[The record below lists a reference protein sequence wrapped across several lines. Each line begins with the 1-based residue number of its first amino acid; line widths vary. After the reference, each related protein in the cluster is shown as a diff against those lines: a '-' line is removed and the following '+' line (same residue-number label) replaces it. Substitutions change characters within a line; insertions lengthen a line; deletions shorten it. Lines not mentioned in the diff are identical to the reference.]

1 LENLSTYLKENKH
14 LPKIPSAADV
24 KENGFS
30 MGEMTPLLLLKI
42 EELTLYLLQQ
52 QKEIAS
58 LQEEIKQLKGK

>member
-1 LENLSTYLKENKH
+1 
-14 LPKIPSAADV
+14 V

>member
-1 LENLSTYLKENKH
+1 
-14 LPKIPSAADV
+14 
-24 KENGFS
+24 
-30 MGEMTPLLLLKI
+30 MTPLLLLKI